1 MSYYFYPPLDSYE
14 SPIQG
19 MIQVIASF
27 SSSGQI
33 IPLYAKLEGYTAK
46 LINVTQIKQE
56 PHEDRQTNLFRCYY
70 LYDEIDVKS
79 CKEIYLR
86 YYIRR
91 HVWAIEKKKK

>member
-1 MSYYFYPPLDSYE
+1 MSYYFMEPIDSYK

-19 MIQVIASF
+19 AIQVIASF

-33 IPLYAKLEGYTAK
+33 MPLYAKLEGYTAK

-56 PHEDRQTNLFRCYY
+56 PFEDKQTNLFRCYY
-70 LYDEIDVKS
+70 LYDEIEVKT

-86 YYIRR
+86 YYISR
-91 HVWAIEKKKK
+91 HTWAIEEKK